1 MCSKPSAAAAHAAA
15 AAARFDSPAVVVT
28 VMVMATSTAVTVMA
42 LTPDSGLYSAAMNG
56 PDNPRLPG
64 GGPGGGGGGG
74 DVGVITARAQ
84 PKVKKP
90 PLYKV
95 LLLNDDY
102 TPMEFVVYILMQLFN
117 MEQNKAEQ
125 IMLHIHTRGMGICG
139 VFPREIA
146 ETKVRQTLELA
157 RKNQH
162 PLQCTM
168 ERE

>member
-1 MCSKPSAAAAHAAA
+1 MN
-15 AAARFDSPAVVVT
+15 DSPHN
-28 VMVMATSTAVTVMA
+28 
-42 LTPDSGLYSAAMNG
+42 PDA
-56 PDNPRLPG
+56 PG
-64 GGPGGGGGGG
+64 GDNHGIGTNGDGGGGI
-74 DVGVITARAQ
+74 GVIAERVR
-84 PKVKKP
+84 PKAKKP

-102 TPMEFVVYILMQLFN
+102 TPMEFVVYLLMQLFN
-117 MEQNKAEQ
+117 MSQDKAEQ
-125 IMLHIHTRGMGICG
+125 IMLHIHTRGLGVCG